1 MLSYSG
7 GMVKGRRLTRSNN
20 NMIAGVC
27 AGLAEYLGWSVT
39 GFRIAFLLVSVISAA
54 FPGIIVY
61 LLLWALMPRPHVL

>member
-1 MLSYSG
+1 
-7 GMVKGRRLTRSNN
+7 
-20 NMIAGVC
+20 MIAGVC

-61 LLLWALMPRPHVL
+61 LVLWALMPRPHVV